1 VDQLAESSDM
11 QSPLVLVVD
20 DEEGVRDLIVDALSM
35 VSINTITAN
44 HGMQALNL
52 IRENNVD
59 LVVLDVN
66 MPVMDGFEVLEKLR
80 STGNNLPVIILTA
93 RLDRED
99 IKQGFDLGA
108 DDFVRKPFGIEEL
121 TLRINAVLRRASSLQ
136 ETGSTT
142 LSMGGLIMDIEQHLV
157 TVDSVE
163 TNLSATEFRLLQL
176 FLEAPNKVLS
186 KDQILSQVWG
196 SGNFADPNVVET
208 YVSYLRKK
216 LGSAINLRTIR
227 GVGYQFMTTAGN

>member
-1 VDQLAESSDM
+1 M

-20 DEEGVRDLIVDALSM
+20 DEGGVRDLIVDALSM

-52 IRENNVD
+52 IRENSID

-66 MPVMDGFEVLEKLR
+66 MPVMDGFAVLEKLR
-80 STGNNLPVIILTA
+80 SSGNRIPVIILTA

-99 IKQGFDLGA
+99 VKKGFDLGA

-121 TLRINAVLRRASSLQ
+121 TLRINAVLKR
-136 ETGSTT
+136 STT
-142 LSMGGLIMDIEQHLV
+142 QLPESSDLSSGILSMDVEQHLV
-157 TVDSVE
+157 AIEGQEV
-163 TNLSATEFRLLQL
+163 NLSATEFRLLQL
-176 FLEAPNKVLS
+176 FLENPNKVLS
-186 KDQILSQVWG
+186 KDQILNEVWG
-196 SGNFADPNVVET
+196 TDKFADPNVVET

-216 LGSAINLRTIR
+216 LGPAINLRTVR
-227 GVGYQFMTTAGN
+227 GVGYQCLSAQ